1 MSHTGQEIGGHHGA
15 FWKHVLRSF
24 MATKESIL
32 YSVNSML
39 SNSKKLNQIIIFEIS
54 MVYEILAM

>member
-1 MSHTGQEIGGHHGA
+1 
-15 FWKHVLRSF
+15 

-32 YSVNSML
+32 DSVNSML
-39 SNSKKLNQIIIFEIS
+39 SNSKKLNQIIIFKIS